1 MTCKGLE
8 KLGTIKHLVDR
19 VAFICFYFVLKDLQR
34 LWKQSSDELL
44 KSKKKESSEK
54 RGKTFTIYYFKLEV
68 PKGQLNSELIYEVI
82 VSPKMQT

>member
-1 MTCKGLE
+1 M
-8 KLGTIKHLVDR
+8 
-19 VAFICFYFVLKDLQR
+19 FYFVLKDLQR

-54 RGKTFTIYYFKLEV
+54 RGKTFTIYYFKFEV

-82 VSPKMQT
+82 VSPKMPIKNLKDFCPTL